1 MDSGINFI
9 TDQPTFSE
17 SPQPYDA
24 TVAITSTPKAPAPE
38 NWAMLL
44 PKTES
49 KAQPRR
55 ITNLLRDLSD
65 CMKK

>member
-1 MDSGINFI
+1 MSWYSHAMEFGINFI

-38 NWAMLL
+38 N
-44 PKTES
+44 
-49 KAQPRR
+49 
-55 ITNLLRDLSD
+55 
-65 CMKK
+65 